1 MRLDQC
7 FVKVSLLGGLVPV
20 LRWME
25 LDFVS
30 LRGTAESSRVFWGV
44 SGLSTT
50 SGCLSADGWSVSLSC
65 CLACGI

>member
-20 LRWME
+20 LWWME

-30 LRGTAESSRVFWGV
+30 LRGTAESSSVFWGV
-44 SGLSTT
+44 SGLGIALGS
-50 SGCLSADGWSVSLSC
+50 LSANGQGCVSFC
-65 CLACGI
+65 